1 MLGVSPAGC
10 QRCPGEDKGRG
21 VHKGGR
27 SRAGDGTLRR
37 RSRMRGRVKGCREP
51 GDQGVDVAQ
60 AKTRGEGVHKGWAR

>member
-1 MLGVSPAGC
+1 MCHQWGVDVAQAKTRG
-10 QRCPGEDKGRG
+10 GG

-27 SRAGDGTLRR
+27 SRAGDGALRGSLRR
-37 RSRMRGRVKGCREP
+37 QGRVRGCREP